1 MLTNLKRERCTHRYF
16 IVVLINTT
24 EIRERKIVEIVQ
36 IGIFFAMST
45 KSENNTRGIFGT
57 PMKLQVLRFFKT
69 ID

>member
-45 KSENNTRGIFGT
+45 KSENAVITEI
-57 PMKLQVLRFFKT
+57 
-69 ID
+69 